1 MTSLAGLALP
11 GNRKRGFIT
20 ADTESFTC
28 STSSR
33 LTKDAMSIFWKAL
46 LPSQN
51 PKFAENPAELG
62 PHSSQVRFASIIT
75 YFMYINFRIPN
86 KHRLAAQVK
95 QILQRIRCAA
105 TIWIQRRLQPRMRKW
120 SRALAIFRSMRNKC
134 NNLIKSK
141 AEYAYRK
148 KRKPHIPLLSI
159 GIVLRH
165 LRGSK

>member
-1 MTSLAGLALP
+1 
-11 GNRKRGFIT
+11 
-20 ADTESFTC
+20 
-28 STSSR
+28 
-33 LTKDAMSIFWKAL
+33 MSIFWKAL